1 MVEFSKKK
9 HQLQAELKN
18 DIDKINQCLVIL
30 VFADKTSNIYK
41 MDTKIYQ
48 KLLQENI
55 TVG

>member
-1 MVEFSKKK
+1 MVEFSKKWDR
-9 HQLQAELKN
+9 LQAELKN
-18 DIDKINQCLVIL
+18 DIDKIKKCPVIL
-30 VFADKTSNIYK
+30 VLADKTSDIYK

>member
-1 MVEFSKKK
+1 MVEFSKKWD
-9 HQLQAELKN
+9 QLQAELKN